1 MRQSGDRKRK
11 ERDIE
16 RGDRE
21 RREMRIR
28 GRIIENERK
37 KDIERKVRE
46 REKERRMS
54 WRERENRGKEGIA
67 GERKKNSE
75 GPPSRFKLN
84 H

>member
-1 MRQSGDRKRK
+1 LRQSGDRKRK

-46 REKERRMS
+46 RE
-54 WRERENRGKEGIA
+54 
-67 GERKKNSE
+67 RKKE
-75 GPPSRFKLN
+75 E
-84 H
+84 